1 MTCNKRSLITLIG
14 VFFAVLLVI
23 SMAGCSSS
31 GPTASSSP
39 SPAASTPTV
48 KKTVTSTKT
57 GGNVTPVNSSSLHA
71 HRIVCIG
78 DSLTQGGYGGE
89 TDRWPYWLKA
99 RLGGDWEVI
108 NQGEGGYKTADVL
121 AHVDSA
127 LALKPHF
134 VIIMGGIMDLVNGAV
149 PPATTQENIKAIS
162 TRVESS
168 GAIPV
173 LCTVTPISSNSTQ
186 RNTLNAWITEYAH
199 SKGYALIDFNK
210 VLENPLDPGFAYP
223 ALMTADGVH
232 PTTEGYIAMGNAIDL
247 AIFTGG
253 R

>member
-1 MTCNKRSLITLIG
+1 MSFDIRSVKMSVG
-14 VFFAVLLVI
+14 VFFVVLLVV
-23 SMAGCSSS
+23 SMAGCSGS

-39 SPAASTPTV
+39 SPAASATTV
-48 KKTVTSTKT
+48 AGNSSTKT
-57 GGNVTPVNSSSLHA
+57 GGNASTVNSSSLYV

-78 DSLTQGGYGGE
+78 DSITQGGYGNE

-99 RLGGDWEVI
+99 RFGGDWEVI
-108 NQGEGGYKTADVL
+108 NQGEGGYYTADVL

-134 VIIMGGIMDLVNGAV
+134 VIVMGGLMDLVNGAV
-149 PPATTQENIKAIS
+149 PLATTQENIKAIS

-173 LCTVTPISSNSTQ
+173 LCTVTPIGSNSTQ
-186 RNTLNAWITEYAH
+186 RNTLNAWIIEYAH
-199 SKGYALIDFNK
+199 LKEYSLIDFNK
-210 VLENPLDPGFAYP
+210 VLENPLNPGYAYP

-232 PTTEGYIAMGNAIDL
+232 PTTEGYAAMGNAIDL

>member
-1 MTCNKRSLITLIG
+1 MSCGKHSVITLIG
-14 VFFAVLLVI
+14 VFFVVLSVV

-31 GPTASSSP
+31 GPTVNLSP
-39 SPAASTPTV
+39 SPAASAPV
-48 KKTVTSTKT
+48 IKATVTSTKT
-57 GGNVTPVNSSSLHA
+57 ESNAATVNSSSLHA

-78 DSLTQGGYGGE
+78 DSLTQGGYGNE

-99 RLGGDWEVI
+99 RLDGDWEVI

-134 VIIMGGIMDLVNGAV
+134 VLMMGGIMDLVNGAV

-162 TRVESS
+162 ARVESS

-173 LCTVTPISSNSTQ
+173 LCTVTPIGSNSTQ
-186 RNTLNAWITEYAH
+186 RNTLNAWIIEYAH
-199 SKGYALIDFNK
+199 LKGYSLIDFNK
-210 VLENPLDPGFAYP
+210 VLENPLNPGYAYP

>member
-1 MTCNKRSLITLIG
+1 MSYDKHSVITLIG
-14 VFFAVLLVI
+14 VFFVLLSVVSI
-23 SMAGCSSS
+23 AGCSGS
-31 GPTASSSP
+31 GPTTGSSP
-39 SPAASTPTV
+39 SPAASTLMV
-48 KKTVTSTKT
+48 QATVTSTKT
-57 GGNVTPVNSSSLHA
+57 SGNVTTANSSSLHT

-78 DSLTQGGYGGE
+78 DSLTQGGYGNE

-121 AHVDSA
+121 AHVDSV

-134 VIIMGGIMDLVNGAV
+134 VIIMGGLMDLVNGAV
-149 PPATTQENIKAIS
+149 PLATTQENIKAIS

-173 LCTVTPISSNSTQ
+173 LCTVTPIGFNSTQ

-199 SKGYALIDFNK
+199 SKGYSLIDFNK
-210 VLENPLDPGFAYP
+210 ILENPLNPGYAYS

-232 PTTEGYIAMGNAIDL
+232 PTTEGYTAMGDTIDL

>member
-1 MTCNKRSLITLIG
+1 MLVG
-14 VFFAVLLVI
+14 VFVVALLVV
-23 SMAGCSSS
+23 SMAGCSGS

-39 SPAASTPTV
+39 SPAASASTIKATV
-48 KKTVTSTKT
+48 NSVKT
-57 GGNVTPVNSSSLHA
+57 GNNATTVNSSSLHA

-78 DSLTQGGYGGE
+78 DSVTQGGYGNE

-108 NQGEGGYKTADVL
+108 NQGEGGYTTADVL
-121 AHVDSA
+121 SHINSA
-127 LALKPHF
+127 LALKPRF
-134 VIIMGGIMDLVNGAV
+134 VIIMGGINDLVFGPV
-149 PPATTQENIKAIS
+149 PLATTQANIKAIT

-173 LCTVTPISSNSTQ
+173 LCTVTPIGSNSTQ

-210 VLENPLDPGFAYP
+210 VLENPSNPGNANT
-223 ALMTADGVH
+223 ALMTDDGVH
-232 PTTEGYIAMGNAIDL
+232 PNTAGYTAMGNAIDL
-247 AIFTGG
+247 AIFKEI